1 MRRSERHRIKEN
13 AFATAIAGLGRQ
25 AQDRSRTLGVIVA
38 VVLGSSLV
46 YGGYG
51 WWSDRAE
58 SRAGVLLSD
67 ALILADAPVVPP
79 PQTSTTDTREQ
90 GSEESSEL
98 ETLPGGGEF
107 SQPPGSYPSVEER
120 LSAALPRLMEAA
132 DAYPASQAG
141 ITARYR
147 AAAALAGLGR
157 HAEAAD
163 QYQQVIELDELGVHG
178 RMAILG
184 LAAAQLS
191 QGDYDNAIALLEQ
204 SVTSTT
210 ETDLPIDG
218 VLMQLGRAYRSA
230 GRTGDARTTY
240 QRVVEEFPSSLY
252 SPNAERELQAL
263 GIEG

>member
-1 MRRSERHRIKEN
+1 MRRSERHHIKEN

-25 AQDRSRTLGVIVA
+25 AQDRSRTLGVIAA
-38 VVLGSSLV
+38 VVLGSGLIL
-46 YGGYG
+46 GGYG
-51 WWSDRAE
+51 WWSERVE

-67 ALILADAPVVPP
+67 ALALADAPVVPP
-79 PQTSTTDTREQ
+79 PPTSTGASEQ
-90 GSEESSEL
+90 GSEESNGL
-98 ETLPGGGEF
+98 ETLPGSGEF

-157 HAEAAD
+157 PAEAAD
-163 QYQQVIELDELGVHG
+163 QYQQVIELDELSVHG

-191 QGDYDNAIALLEQ
+191 QGAYDDAIALLEQ
-204 SVTSTT
+204 SVSSTT

-230 GRTGDARTTY
+230 GRAGDARTTY
-240 QRVVEEFPSSLY
+240 LRVLEEFPTSLY

-263 GIEG
+263 DIEG